1 LNATNNVLK
10 HAKELIIHKGDN
22 MNIIELAK
30 AHLQNVFTKIQELEQ
45 NKQAIESEIE
55 KLKNYA
61 SKGLEVVQQEE
72 KNFDKK

>member
-1 LNATNNVLK
+1 
-10 HAKELIIHKGDN
+10 